1 MTFRLFWISFI
12 IVSISMIVATFAD
25 YLNLGKYSLFLPAVM
40 IIAFGISVAGLI
52 LGVSELKKSR
62 SKRVVIALSGHAVV
76 LVLFLYIIYL
86 TLTMTPKH

>member
-1 MTFRLFWISFI
+1 MI
-12 IVSISMIVATFAD
+12 IATFAD
-25 YLNLGKYSLFLPAVM
+25 YLNLGKYGLILPAVI

-52 LGVSELKKSR
+52 FGVSELKKS
-62 SKRVVIALSGHAVV
+62 KNKKVVIGLSGHVIV